1 MIQIEWG
8 RGTFL
13 NIAIYISNK
22 NVLRKKAYN
31 SNNIN
36 RKKWRSNGNTNKLTN
51 KTTTTTTTTTTTNTD
66 IGKSSK

>member
-13 NIAIYISNK
+13 NIAIYIYISNK
-22 NVLRKKAYN
+22 NVLEKKAYN

-36 RKKWRSNGNTNKLTN
+36 RKE
-51 KTTTTTTTTTTTNTD
+51 
-66 IGKSSK
+66 